1 MQDGQYS
8 SNPMGVI
15 RSTLDFQFQIAWQML
30 DLHLTGLQDEE
41 FQWRPASNGLHVYH
55 ESGTGI
61 WRAEWP
67 ESEEYGIGPPN
78 ISWLTWHITYWW
90 SMVLNHSFG
99 SGTLT
104 REDILSMG
112 NVQET
117 RDRINQ
123 LSCEWKREVSAL
135 TDEAFRSTARTAWP
149 FTDKPFHD
157 VAAWLN
163 LELMKNAAEI
173 GYCRFLYATN
183 KP

>member
-8 SNPMGVI
+8 SNPTGVI

-41 FQWRPASNGLHVYH
+41 FQWRPASKGLHVYH

-112 NVQET
+112 NIQET